1 MAELTPEEMQGH
13 ILEQQQQRLAP
24 ASAASSSSGPSNADR
39 VGSTAAGVERK
50 EVVYVQQDRKV
61 PTFSGR
67 LDRPDSLT
75 VEEWIDEMDNFVNT
89 KPISEKEKAHLVYS
103 NLEGAARTE
112 VKFLPSETK

>member
-13 ILEQQQQRLAP
+13 IHDQKHQRLAP
-24 ASAASSSSGPSNADR
+24 ASAASSSSGPSNADC
-39 VGSTAAGVERK
+39 VGSTASGVERK

-75 VEEWIDEMDNFVNT
+75 VEEWIDEMNFVNT

-112 VKFLPSETK
+112 VKFLPSEK